1 MATISKLLART
12 TLTTTN
18 TTVLYTVPSATTTI
32 LTNIIISNI
41 TASAASFN
49 LTFPDAT
56 GTQVAFATSVSVP
69 ANSIA
74 SFDLKQALGG
84 SGTQTVIGWASANS
98 ALTAHLSGVEIS

>member
-12 TLTTTN
+12 TLTATN

-32 LTNIIISNI
+32 LTNIIVSNI
-41 TASAASFN
+41 TGSASSFN

-56 GTQVAFATSVSVP
+56 GTQIAFATAVSVP

-74 SFDLKQALGG
+74 SFDLKQAFAG
-84 SGTQTVIGWASANS
+84 SGTQTIIGWASTGS
-98 ALTAHLSGVEIS
+98 ALTIHMSGVEIS